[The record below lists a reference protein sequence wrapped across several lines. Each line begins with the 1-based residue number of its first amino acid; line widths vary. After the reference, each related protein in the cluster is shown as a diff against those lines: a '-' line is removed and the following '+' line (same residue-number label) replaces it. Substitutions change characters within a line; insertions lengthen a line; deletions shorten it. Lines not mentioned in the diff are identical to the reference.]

1 MRRDAAVDADA
12 AKLVM
17 EMKMA
22 DGRTVTHPQALP
34 ASPLPTGYH
43 TIRQLD
49 MCGNHKGI
57 ELWQKKKKPIR
68 GNSQNVQ

>member
-57 ELWQKKKKPIR
+57 EL
-68 GNSQNVQ
+68 